1 MRLYLSHPSKQ
12 WIVKNTNTEFVGLY
26 GFDIVGFRETAYLFG
41 GTYSGDKPYD
51 RTKVWK
57 LSEDAAQWTVYSQ
70 KMKDTGRLFFRS
82 LVQANTI
89 IHVGGIGNQKFEF
102 WEWDEYFKDF
112 KISGSFS
119 IFVDV
124 FHFFQIR

>member
-1 MRLYLSHPSKQ
+1 M
-12 WIVKNTNTEFVGLY
+12 KNTNTEFVGLY

-57 LSEDAAQWTVYSQ
+57 LSEDATQWTVYSQ

-89 IHVGGIGNQKFEF
+89 IHVGGLGNQKFEF
-102 WEWDEYFKDF
+102 WEWDENFKDF

-124 FHFFQIR
+124 FHFFEIR